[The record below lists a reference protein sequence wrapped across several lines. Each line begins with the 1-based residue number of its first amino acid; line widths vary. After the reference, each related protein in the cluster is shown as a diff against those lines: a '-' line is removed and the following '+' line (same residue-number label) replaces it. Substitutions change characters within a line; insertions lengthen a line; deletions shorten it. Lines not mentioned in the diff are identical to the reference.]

1 MRRALLPAILIAT
14 LACSACGPAPE
25 DPARRATVQSGQ
37 DATAAPAGGDTAAA
51 VSEPAPGD
59 DAVRYACGDGSTVA
73 IDRQAEQARVE
84 LPDGRSVTLPK
95 AQSASKGGGDV
106 FVGETVSLQ
115 REGAS
120 AALFLAGGERSN
132 CQPADATE

>member
-37 DATAAPAGGDTAAA
+37 DATAA

-132 CQPADATE
+132 CQPDDATE